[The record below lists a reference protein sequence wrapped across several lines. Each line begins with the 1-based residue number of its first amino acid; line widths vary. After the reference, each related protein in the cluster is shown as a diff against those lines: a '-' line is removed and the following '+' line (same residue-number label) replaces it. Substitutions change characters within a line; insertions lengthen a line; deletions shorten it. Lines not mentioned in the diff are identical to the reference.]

1 MRQMSSR
8 WQKITLILGL
18 CIFLIVQAYPQTFEE
33 RVDRYISSF
42 PKHEEFQGVV
52 LAAVG
57 GKILLRKGYGLAS
70 REYNIPNGPD
80 TKFQVGSISKAFT
93 GILVLKM
100 VEKGLIKLDA
110 TICDYLSSYPE
121 DPGKKITIHHLLSH
135 SSGIPH
141 HYIAVPDYWKR
152 HDKVFHTPKELLDI
166 FSNISLVHEPGKQF
180 TYSSPGF
187 YILGAVLEQVGKK
200 CYAELLREYIF
211 DPLDMKDTRIENNRT
226 VQSDMATGY
235 MRGLTG
241 LIRAGFEDK
250 STALAAGDL
259 VTTAYD
265 LFLWDKG
272 MKADSD
278 KILTAESKKRLY
290 ESIFPK
296 QMMTYGGPVLKVPY
310 DEGRKILTINRIS
323 GSSTGYMA
331 AMDRFTE
338 PDACVIVLSNVQ
350 DTEAMRILDHISD
363 FLLRQH
369 LGLHIGNPAPPTLTP
384 PPTAEVSSMD
394 KEKITSFYQHPDGS
408 VSGVIRDGE
417 KLYLL
422 RYSKGDFAQRA
433 FQLIPESP
441 DVFKL
446 GYLTA
451 MKCHFFRDEKDGVLT
466 FTTLRNGRPLSSAK
480 KIEARDMNL
489 SEYEGFY
496 TSVELQKTFHFSE
509 ISSGIS
515 AENFLG
521 KTSARMVYLEKDLF
535 GFDYGFAEFTRYPD
549 GTISGFKLVT
559 KDVDSFLGS
568 IFIKL

>member
-521 KTSARMVYLEKDLF
+521 KTSSL
-535 GFDYGFAEFTRYPD
+535 
-549 GTISGFKLVT
+549 
-559 KDVDSFLGS
+559 
-568 IFIKL
+568 